1 MCSTHNEENLF
12 LLKGLLELWRI
23 KSTNIWLQFHSTIK
37 MKTPNVKSSIYIDFS
52 VENSPKFE
60 VVSHIRI

>member
-1 MCSTHNEENLF
+1 MYSTHNEESLL

-37 MKTPNVKSSIYIDFS
+37 MKPPDVKSSTYIDFS
-52 VENSPKFE
+52 VENNPTFE
-60 VVSHIRI
+60 VVSHIRR